1 MYEREG
7 FTYNRPKGQ
16 VKRVMVRD
24 VAPSTRS

>member
-7 FTYNRPKGQ
+7 FTYHRPKGQ
-16 VKRVMVRD
+16 VNCVMVRD